1 MSFSDIFKFFKRE
14 KNSKETAKE
23 RLKFA
28 LIYDRLNL
36 SPEIVESIKKEFI
49 EVLKKYLEVDEKHL
63 NFRIVNEDNE
73 TAIVANVPLKIRRK
87 K

>member
-49 EVLKKYLEVDEKHL
+49 EVLKKYLEVDEEHL